1 MKTSTGFFT
10 LLAAAALLATG
21 CKDDDP
27 AYLKVEPGTAADEE
41 VGYLAATDLGLRVI
55 VDTDTETM
63 PDDTG
68 GETQQ
73 PAGLSTRAGVDTD
86 AFLVDILDAQGVAVD
101 SKSYG
106 ELRAELSAGPK
117 KLPVGGY
124 TMRVRSEASMPGADW
139 NHPVYG
145 GEKGFAITKGA
156 TVSVGEIRCTLQ
168 NIKVTLEVSADLA
181 DRFTDDTKAT
191 VSLGA
196 NSLEFPVRGAQAG
209 YFLPAEEFNTLHFAL
224 KGTFAATQSPVQFT
238 KDIERVKAGQWRK
251 ITLVVTYAD
260 KGGVK
265 FDVSVDSFVQT
276 DDPIVINGTA
286 YVWEQIYSEQPL
298 VGMPSVAWTDHD
310 LAEPLRLTAAMF
322 DENNRCTEPLDFV
335 VTAPGL
341 IDRVEV
347 DVESTDPAL
356 LAALE
361 ASSIAQGIDL
371 CSVEPGH
378 PAYTLLSAFGFP
390 LGAELRGAESRT
402 FSLGGAMPLLYNRPG
417 YAGTHTFTVTVTDA
431 EGQSARAALTVIVGG
446 SGEQGEP
453 SIVWEGHEFDA
464 QTGVAE
470 AVVTPGLQVEIAFY
484 APAGIRSLWV
494 NIDSETLT
502 PAELQ
507 GVGIPAS
514 FDLADVHNS
523 EDFPLLETALGTDL
537 GFPINDQV
545 RNRTEV
551 PFVIT
556 PFVSLLAGFQG
567 EHRFH
572 LTLTDNNGV
581 KISKT
586 VLLTVK

>member
-10 LLAAAALLATG
+10 LLAAAALMAAG

-27 AYLKVEPGTAADEE
+27 AYLEVEPGAEADKE
-41 VGYLAATDLGLRVI
+41 VGYLTATDLGLRVV

-63 PDDTG
+63 PDDTA
-68 GETQQ
+68 GETEQ
-73 PAGLSTRAGVDTD
+73 PAALSTRAGVDTD
-86 AFLVDILDAQGVAVD
+86 AFLVDIVDAQGAAVY
-101 SKSYG
+101 SGTYG
-106 ELRAELSAGPK
+106 ELAAELAQGPK
-117 KLPVGGY
+117 ELPVGGY
-124 TMRVRSEASMPGADW
+124 TMRVRSEASMPGAAW

-145 GEKGFAITKGA
+145 GEKSFAIAKGE
-156 TVSVGEIRCTLQ
+156 TETIGEIRCTLQ

-181 DRFTDDTKAT
+181 DRFTDDTAAT

-196 NSLEFPVRGAQAG
+196 NSLQFPVRGGAQAG

-224 KGTFAATQSPVQFT
+224 NGTFAATQSPVQFT
-238 KDIERVKAGQWRK
+238 KNIANVKAGQWRK

-265 FDVSVDSFVQT
+265 FDVSVDSFVQS

-286 YVWEQIYSEQPL
+286 YVWEQIYTEQPL
-298 VGMPSVAWTDHD
+298 VEKPTLVGTDHD
-310 LAEPLRLTAAMF
+310 LSEPLRLTAAMF
-322 DENNRCTEPLDFV
+322 DENNRCTEPFDFV
-335 VTAPGL
+335 LTAPGL

-347 DVESTDPAL
+347 GVESTDPAL
-356 LAALE
+356 LEALE
-361 ASSIAQGIDL
+361 AASITQGLDL

-378 PAYTLLSAFGFP
+378 PAYTLLSALGLP

-402 FSLGGAMPLLYNRPG
+402 FSLGAAMPLLYNRPG

-431 EGQSARAALTVIVGG
+431 EGQSAEFALTVIVGG

-453 SIVWEGHEFDA
+453 SIVWEGYEFDA

-470 AVVTPGLQVEIAFY
+470 AVVTPGLQVEITVK
-484 APAGIRSLWV
+484 APAGIRSLVV

-502 PAELQ
+502 PADLESLNL
-507 GVGIPAS
+507 AAT
-514 FDLADVHNS
+514 FDLADVS
-523 EDFPLLETALGTDL
+523 DPELADALASALE
-537 GFPINDQV
+537 FPINDEV

-551 PFVIT
+551 LIPIKSE
-556 PFVSLLAGFQG
+556 FVSLLGGLPG

-572 LTLTDNNGV
+572 LTLTDNNGAE
-581 KISKT
+581 ISKT
-586 VLLTVK
+586 VLLIVE

>member
-1 MKTSTGFFT
+1 M
-10 LLAAAALLATG
+10 AAG

-27 AYLKVEPGTAADEE
+27 AYLEVEPGAEADKE
-41 VGYLAATDLGLRVI
+41 VGYLTATDLSLRVV

-63 PDDTG
+63 PDDTAD
-68 GETQQ
+68 ETEQ
-73 PAGLSTRAGVDTD
+73 PAALSTRAGVDTD
-86 AFLVDILDAQGVAVD
+86 AFLVDIVDAQGAAVY
-101 SKSYG
+101 SKTYG
-106 ELRAELSAGPK
+106 ELAAELAEGPK
-117 KLPVGGY
+117 ELPVGGY
-124 TMRVRSEASMPGADW
+124 TMRVRSEASMPGAAW

-145 GEKGFAITKGA
+145 GEKSFAIAKGE
-156 TVSVGEIRCTLQ
+156 TETIGEIRCTLQ

-181 DRFTDDTKAT
+181 DRFTDDTAAT

-209 YFLPAEEFNTLHFAL
+209 YFLPAEEFNTLHFSL
-224 KGTFAATQSPVQFT
+224 NGTFAATQSPVQFT
-238 KDIERVKAGQWRK
+238 KDIANVKAGQWRK

-265 FDVSVDSFVQT
+265 FDVSVDSFVQS
-276 DDPIVINGTA
+276 DDPIIINGTA
-286 YVWEQIYSEQPL
+286 YVWEQIYTEQPL
-298 VGMPSVAWTDHD
+298 VGMPAVEWTDHD
-310 LAEPLRLTAAMF
+310 LSEPLRLTAAMF

-347 DVESTDPAL
+347 GAESTDPAL
-356 LAALE
+356 LEALE
-361 ASSIAQGIDL
+361 AASITQGLDL

-378 PAYTLLSAFGFP
+378 PAYTLLSALGLP

-402 FSLGGAMPLLYNRPG
+402 FSLGAAMPLLYNRPG

-431 EGQSARAALTVIVGG
+431 EGQSAEFALTVIVGG
-446 SGEQGEP
+446 SGEQSEP
-453 SIVWEGHEFDA
+453 SIVWEGYEFDA

-470 AVVTPGLQVEIAFY
+470 AVVTPDLQVEIAFK
-484 APAGIRSLWV
+484 APAGIRSLLV

-502 PAELQ
+502 PEELYS
-507 GVGIPAS
+507 VGIPAE
-514 FDLADVHNS
+514 FDLADVHNT
-523 EDFPLLETALGTDL
+523 EDLPALESALSNDL

-545 RNRTEV
+545 RNKTEV

-556 PFVSLLAGFQG
+556 PFVPLLAGFQG

-572 LTLTDNNGV
+572 LTLTDNNGAE
-581 KISKT
+581 ISKT
-586 VLLTVK
+586 VLLTVE